1 MAPPFNVNVCRVT
14 IFGSR
19 DTRQIINTFHAS
31 NSLGWN
37 LGTMATLAT
46 DVQSWINTQYKT
58 LVPPQVQWYLI
69 SVRLYDPSL
78 PLAYDLSISP
88 PIVGSRPGTAE
99 AGNVTSTLSLRTGL
113 AGRRYR
119 GRMYVAAISETDLLA
134 TDLLTSAYV
143 VLAATVTQA
152 LLTAIN
158 TGTRS
163 VCIFHKLSNTFTNVI
178 GYAIENIADSQR
190 RRLPG
195 RGR

>member
-1 MAPPFNVNVCRVT
+1 MAPPNNSQVCRVT

-19 DTRQIINTFHAS
+19 DTRQILNTLHVRNTAGWSLAS
-31 NSLGWN
+31 
-37 LGTMATLAT
+37 MATLANDIRT
-46 DVQSWINTQYKT
+46 WLSANYKGIVPSQYT
-58 LVPPQVQWYLI
+58 WYLI
-69 SVRLYDPSL
+69 SVRQYDPSV

-88 PIVGSRPGTAE
+88 PIVGSRGNNPE

-119 GRMYVAAISETDLLA
+119 GRIYVAGIDESDVTVLDLLSSSYVAALGVIA
-134 TDLLTSAYV
+134 
-143 VLAATVTQA
+143 QA
-152 LLTAIN
+152 LLTIVN

-163 VCIFHKLSNTFTNVI
+163 LCIFHKNTNTYTDVN
-178 GYAIENIADSQR
+178 GYAIENIVDSQR